1 MEYTNVL
8 QPLIL
13 IFVCFL
19 MGAFF
24 GALAMFWSMYNDN
37 ELLRIDAD
45 VNREKL
51 RKCEEHLDQYLNKY
65 DDDNYEAY

>member
-1 MEYTNVL
+1 MEYTDVL

-19 MGAFF
+19 VGAFF
-24 GALAMFWSMYNDN
+24 GALAIFWIMYTDN
-37 ELLRIDAD
+37 ELLRIEAD

-51 RKCEEHLDQYLNKY
+51 RKCETNLDQYLNKY
-65 DDDNYEAY
+65 IDDDYETY